1 MQQEEGVNCFCF
13 QKKNK
18 GVLPKTFKKTNE
30 ILRKYKNNFLDIS
43 DSDILEVIIRLYV
56 SEDKQKAISMLSR
69 CRINPNFQS
78 NNLREDLEYF
88 IPQMVN
94 FMVFHQQL
102 SDENLKQF
110 VLKASSLDFFFAHL
124 VYFQMKSLSQII
136 TPHETVTINV
146 VKKFLEYFLFSMAQN
161 YSGNLLIATHILQ
174 MNLELSNLKG
184 DNSDSDE
191 NSPKKSQLQAVYQ
204 GTTKQQSMKVNEAI
218 QNYGTA
224 DWIKYQNSHPYDNRV
239 KNHKEIELQDYESI
253 FNLEKNE
260 KTLDTAFI
268 SNILFWNDIM
278 RICDELSKVQTKKTE
293 VLQACLQKMNKNL
306 PASVYVPFVNNQV
319 RNYAILKIV
328 PKESRVFSTK
338 MRSPFSL
345 TLELY
350 RPEIEGQSNHK
361 FIEKKISRP
370 ITMSQY
376 NLLQRTQSQ
385 LFNEDHSIIENRRTF
400 SSTDAQKQIQND
412 FQQIKFFQMNPQVH
426 HPVIQGTS
434 QFYHQHPTDENE
446 EEQIDQQKLKP
457 EISSTYSLEENVQ
470 AFSIDEESSITQEKN
485 GEGNWFT
492 SIIGKNSFIQP
503 NRGLVLTTQEHL
515 EMKQAIFGEN
525 SLDQFE
531 RIKSQSIFSQLQTWN
546 IIHLIIKTGDNLK
559 QEQFALQLIS
569 QFDQIFKK
577 EGLPLKLRYYE
588 VLSMGPDC
596 GIIEMIK
603 NATTIDSLQKHL
615 RKDYTQFKNFS
626 DFFRSFF
633 RHKIDQALE
642 NYVQS
647 LVAYGLVC
655 YFLQV
660 KDRHNG
666 NILLD
671 SEGHLIHIDFGF
683 FLSIAPG
690 KGVEFEK
697 NVPFKL
703 LSDYIEVLGGVQGN
717 LFKENFRKLFF
728 QGFKACQKHQKE
740 ILLLAEMMYTGH
752 GTTLPCFSKGEQTL
766 KELQLRFNPKVQS
779 SAELYVH
786 VQELID
792 KSLDN
797 WRARWYDKFQYFAQG
812 IFY

>member
-1 MQQEEGVNCFCF
+1 MQQEEKTNCFCF
-13 QKKNK
+13 HKKNK
-18 GVLPKTFKKTNE
+18 GIYPKTFKKTNE

-43 DSDILEVIIRLYV
+43 DSDILEVIIRLYI

-69 CRINPNFQS
+69 CRINPNFQQNS
-78 NNLREDLEYF
+78 LREDLEYF

-102 SDENLKQF
+102 SDDNLKQF

-136 TPHETVTINV
+136 TANEIVTINV
-146 VKKFLEYFLFSMAQN
+146 VKKFLEYFLFQMAQN
-161 YSGNLLIATHILQ
+161 YAGDLLIATHILQ
-174 MNLELSNLKG
+174 INLELSNLKE
-184 DNSDSDE
+184 DSSDSDS
-191 NSPKKSQLQAVYQ
+191 NSPKKSQLQEVYR
-204 GTTKQQSMKVNEAI
+204 GSTKQQSIKVNESV
-218 QNYGTA
+218 QNYGTSN
-224 DWIKYQNSHPYDNRV
+224 WIKFQNSHPYDNRV
-239 KNHKEIELQDYESI
+239 KNHQEIILQDYDSI
-253 FNLEKNE
+253 FNSENKE
-260 KTLDTAFI
+260 KTQDTAFI

-278 RICDELSKVQTKKTE
+278 RICDELSKIQNKKTE
-293 VLQACLQKMNKNL
+293 VLQQLLQRINKCL
-306 PASVYVPFVNNQV
+306 PASVYVPFVKNQV

-328 PKESRVFSTK
+328 PQESKVFSTK

-350 RPEIEGQSNHK
+350 RPEIEGQNNHK
-361 FIEKKISRP
+361 FIEKKISHR
-370 ITMSQY
+370 ITICQSK
-376 NLLQRTQSQ
+376 LLKRTQSQ
-385 LFNEDHSIIENRRTF
+385 LFDEDHQIVENRRTF
-400 SSTDAQKQIQND
+400 SSTDAQKQIQNE
-412 FQQIKFFQMNPQVH
+412 FQQIKFFQMSQQTH
-426 HPVIQGTS
+426 HPIIEGTS
-434 QFYHQHPTDENE
+434 QFYHQYPNEQDED
-446 EEQIDQQKLKP
+446 EQIDQQKQKP
-457 EISSTYSLEENVQ
+457 EISSAYSLEENIQ
-470 AFSIDEESSITQEKN
+470 AFSIDEQSINCENNRET
-485 GEGNWFT
+485 NWLT
-492 SIIGKNSFIQP
+492 SIIGRNSFIQP
-503 NRGLVLTTQEHL
+503 NRGVVLTTEEHL
-515 EMKQAIFGEN
+515 EMKKAIFGEN

-546 IIHLIIKTGDNLK
+546 LIHLIIKTGDNLK

-569 QFDQIFKK
+569 QFDQIFRK
-577 EGLPLKLRYYE
+577 EALPLKLRYYE

-615 RKDYTQFKNFS
+615 RRDYTQFKNFS

-633 RHKIDQALE
+633 RNKIDQALD

-697 NVPFKL
+697 KVPFKL

-717 LFKENFRKLFF
+717 LFRENFRKLFF

-740 ILLLAEMMYTGH
+740 ILLLVEMMYTGH

-779 SAELYVH
+779 QAELYVH

-797 WRARWYDKFQYFAQG
+797 WRAKWYDKFQYFAQG